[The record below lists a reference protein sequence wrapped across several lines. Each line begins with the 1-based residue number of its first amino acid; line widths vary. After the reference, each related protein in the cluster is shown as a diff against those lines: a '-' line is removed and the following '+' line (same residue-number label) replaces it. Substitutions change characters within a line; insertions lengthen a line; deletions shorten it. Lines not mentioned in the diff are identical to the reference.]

1 MLCYQSQR
9 ENPSALERVKPR
21 SGKERGEAGGGEGPS
36 WHGGPILD
44 IESADA
50 FGCSRILTMKLFFF
64 SFLFCFFF
72 GGAPGVQ
79 KFPQGL
85 NLCHSGPSRYS
96 DEAGSLTL

>member
-64 SFLFCFFF
+64 SFLSFSVSFLA
-72 GGAPGVQ
+72 APLAYRNS
-79 KFPQGL
+79 P
-85 NLCHSGPSRYS
+85 R
-96 DEAGSLTL
+96 D